1 MVINPSS
8 LGLEALL
15 PSNTET
21 YQQLVKLQQDL
32 SATHDDL
39 LEKTGVF
46 NNAHRL
52 YNRSLKAPV
61 CYSVAMHQLNLKDP
75 EELLNVYRSV
85 ESAYDDSLRWYD
97 LCVDRFVQFCRKNMS
112 DEKYKLAYE
121 QAIRDVKKQQ
131 HMIQFLDPRD
141 MGTEQYEPVILDH
154 IDTVS
159 MEGFFKNIKNR
170 LKYFYTNN
178 AKVKAMHD
186 EIVKTA
192 KGASQEAEEKFKA
205 YEHGFKCPTHET
217 ASKVCKELIPSMKW
231 IVDAAK
237 HITKE
242 NPKTNE
248 QDVAGEAK
256 TRTNRLVLAD
266 VMKHF
271 LQGSE
276 GKSTYGDLGY
286 TIKGTVALME
296 QFLQVA
302 GQKDILFKIDSFL
315 GDEIIEDKFK
325 GDGSKQATLEQML
338 TSLETCFDA
347 YDRLD
352 YTLYRIGKDIK
363 QVLK

>member
-1 MVINPSS
+1 MVINPSR

-21 YQQLVKLQQDL
+21 YQQLIKLQQDL

-46 NNAHRL
+46 SNAHRL

-61 CYSVAMHQLNLKDP
+61 CYSTAMHQLNLKDP
-75 EELLNVYRSV
+75 EELLDAYRSV
-85 ESAYDDSLRWYD
+85 EAAYDDSLRWYE
-97 LCVDRFVQFCRKNMS
+97 LCVDRFIQFCQKNMS

-121 QAIRDVKKQQ
+121 QAILDVKKQQ
-131 HMIQFLDPRD
+131 YMIQVLDPRA
-141 MGTEQYEPVILDH
+141 MGFEQCEPVILDN
-154 IDTVS
+154 IDVAS

-186 EIVKTA
+186 EIVKAA
-192 KGASQEAEEKFKA
+192 KGASQEVEEKFKA

-231 IVDAAK
+231 IVEASK

-242 NPKTNE
+242 NPNTND
-248 QDVAGEAK
+248 QDAEGEAK

-271 LQGSE
+271 LQGAE

-286 TIKGTVALME
+286 TIKGTVSLME
-296 QFLQVA
+296 QFLKVA

-315 GDEIIEDKFK
+315 GDEIIEDEFK
-325 GDGSKQATLEQML
+325 GDVKKATLEQMM

-363 QVLK
+363 QILK

>member
-1 MVINPSS
+1 MVINPSR

-21 YQQLVKLQQDL
+21 YQQLMKLQQDL

-39 LEKTGVF
+39 LEKTRVF
-46 NNAHRL
+46 SNAHRL

-61 CYSVAMHQLNLKDP
+61 CYSTAMLQLNLKDP

-85 ESAYDDSLRWYD
+85 EAAYDDSLRWYE
-97 LCVDRFVQFCRKNMS
+97 LCVDRFVQFCQKNMS

-121 QAIRDVKKQQ
+121 QAILDVKKQQ
-131 HMIQFLDPRD
+131 HMIQVLDPRA
-141 MGTEQYEPVILDH
+141 MGFEQCEPVILDN
-154 IDTVS
+154 IDAAS

-186 EIVKTA
+186 EIVKAA
-192 KGASQEAEEKFKA
+192 KGASQEAEEKFKT

-231 IVDAAK
+231 IVEASK

-242 NPKTNE
+242 NPNTND
-248 QDVAGEAK
+248 QDAEGEAK

-271 LQGSE
+271 LQGTE
-276 GKSTYGDLGY
+276 GKSTYGALGY
-286 TIKGTVALME
+286 TIKGTVSLME
-296 QFLQVA
+296 QFLKVA

-315 GDEIIEDKFK
+315 GDEIIEDEFK
-325 GDGSKQATLEQML
+325 GDVKKATLEQMM

>member
-1 MVINPSS
+1 MVINPSR

-15 PSNTET
+15 PSNTEM
-21 YQQLVKLQQDL
+21 YQQLIKLQQDL

-46 NNAHRL
+46 SNAHRL

-61 CYSVAMHQLNLKDP
+61 CYSTAMHQLNLKDP
-75 EELLNVYRSV
+75 EELLDAYRSV
-85 ESAYDDSLRWYD
+85 ETAYDDSLRWYE
-97 LCVDRFVQFCRKNMS
+97 LCVDRFVQFCQKNMS

-121 QAIRDVKKQQ
+121 QAILDVKKQQ
-131 HMIQFLDPRD
+131 YMIQVLDPRA
-141 MGTEQYEPVILDH
+141 MGFEQCEPVILDN
-154 IDTVS
+154 IDAAS

-170 LKYFYTNN
+170 LKYMYTNN

-186 EIVKTA
+186 EIVKAA

-231 IVDAAK
+231 IVEASK

-242 NPKTNE
+242 NPNTND
-248 QDVAGEAK
+248 QDVEGEAK

-271 LQGSE
+271 LQGAE

-286 TIKGTVALME
+286 TIKGTVSLME
-296 QFLQVA
+296 QFLKVA

-315 GDEIIEDKFK
+315 GDEIIEDEFK
-325 GDGSKQATLEQML
+325 GDVKKATLEQMM